1 VRARG
6 EKVQTERRLPRTGAT
21 TDQIR
26 ASGGQPAVQDFIE
39 PGNAG
44 GDPFRRILLK
54 ARSVSS
60 DLLGRFGR
68 LRLRVT
74 MRTVCFA
81 VHCVASCS
89 VSPPSSTDTPN
100 LDRAAPRAAWRD
112 A

>member
-1 VRARG
+1 
-6 EKVQTERRLPRTGAT
+6 
-21 TDQIR
+21 
-26 ASGGQPAVQDFIE
+26 AVQDFIE

-89 VSPPSSTDTPN
+89 VSPPSSTDTPTWIGRR
-100 LDRAAPRAAWRD
+100 LERPGATRWTTVTPRKFEAKRYHRGWQVPPW
-112 A
+112 